1 MKAASLQANRW
12 YIAQPSKH
20 RALHHRRQQLRT
32 AVRWKNIAAQVQ
44 ETVGQGAFIVTF
56 KNLAKV
62 KRLYSDIIQGLFFGF
77 GAELWQEQ
85 HVSDIFL

>member
-1 MKAASLQANRW
+1 LPSRLSIARCIIVAS
-12 YIAQPSKH
+12 SC
-20 RALHHRRQQLRT
+20 ALLC
-32 AVRWKNIAAQVQ
+32 AGKSLAAQVQ

-85 HVSDIFL
+85 HISDISL